1 MQFLPRKTL
10 VDHSQKPRAIFRQE
24 IIAFSSPCRATL
36 GLSPLP
42 RRVCRAGVRAG
53 VWVGVR
59 AGTDLASIC
68 QIYLPM
74 VLRYGR
80 KEAPLKQLT
89 NQEFKAV
96 VDKLLIYKVI
106 RQNFG
111 LERLGADCVET

>member
-1 MQFLPRKTL
+1 
-10 VDHSQKPRAIFRQE
+10 
-24 IIAFSSPCRATL
+24 
-36 GLSPLP
+36 
-42 RRVCRAGVRAG
+42 
-53 VWVGVR
+53 
-59 AGTDLASIC
+59 
-68 QIYLPM
+68 M